1 MWIEAI
7 VLGLVIGLI
16 RGGRISK
23 LKEFRMGY
31 VNLFLV
37 GLVLQI
43 APFFLAKV
51 DFIKA
56 HAALISFVGYIL
68 VFFFL
73 VLNYKKKGLPL
84 MMLGTFMNIAVML
97 LNSLKM
103 PIFISSTSANAI
115 NLKLS
120 ILSGNVVNYFMIDR
134 VEGLNG
140 YLSKFIAMP
149 DFYPGMPVIGLA
161 DIIIALGVIHLI
173 QNEISYKRG
182 FFI

>member
-7 VLGLVIGLI
+7 VLGLIIGLI

-23 LKEFRMGY
+23 LKEFRLSY
-31 VNLFLV
+31 VNLFLF
-37 GLVLQI
+37 GFMLQI
-43 APFFLAKV
+43 VPFFLAKIE
-51 DFIKA
+51 FIRLN
-56 HAALISFVGYIL
+56 AALISFVGYLL
-68 VFFFL
+68 VFLFL
-73 VLNYKKKGLPL
+73 VLNHKKKGLPL
-84 MMLGTFMNIAVML
+84 MILGSFMNIFIML

-103 PIFISSTSANAI
+103 PIFIGSASGQAI
-115 NLKLS
+115 HLKLN
-120 ILSGNVVNYFMIDR
+120 ILSGNVVNYFMIDK

-140 YLSKFIAMP
+140 FLGKFIALP
-149 DFYPGMPVIGLA
+149 SFYPGFPIIGIA

>member
-7 VLGLVIGLI
+7 VLGLIIGLV

-23 LKEFRMGY
+23 LKEFRMSY
-31 VNLFLV
+31 ANLFLF
-37 GLVLQI
+37 GLILQI
-43 APFFLAKV
+43 APFFLAKI
-51 DFIKA
+51 DLIRSN
-56 HAALISFVGYIL
+56 AALISFVGYL
-68 VFFFL
+68 SVFFFL

-84 MMLGTFMNIAVML
+84 MILGTAMNVFIML
-97 LNSLKM
+97 INSLKM
-103 PIFISSTSANAI
+103 PIFIASASGNAI
-115 NLKLS
+115 NLKLN
-120 ILSGNVVNYFMIDR
+120 IMAGNVVNYFMIDK

-140 YLSKFIAMP
+140 YLGKFIALP
-149 DFYPGMPVIGLA
+149 DFYPGFPVIGIA